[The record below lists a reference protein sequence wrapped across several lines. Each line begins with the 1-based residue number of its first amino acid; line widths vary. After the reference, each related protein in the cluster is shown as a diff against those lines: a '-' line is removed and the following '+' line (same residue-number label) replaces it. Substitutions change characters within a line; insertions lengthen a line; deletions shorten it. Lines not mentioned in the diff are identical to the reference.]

1 MKKIVSIIALGAW
14 SVAALAQSTG
24 GTVKLTAPAGA
35 KFATY
40 GQLHIQVDRDGT
52 VSVPAFMAQR
62 LVAQGFTGAV
72 APDPRLDLAVSPF
85 VNLYLEA
92 CGDHS
97 GRPSVGQQ
105 PVSALTVED
114 LRVKA
119 LALFDG
125 GKCVL

>member
-1 MKKIVSIIALGAW
+1 NTISRNAELQKELITFQGRCPASTAVRRRIEMKKIVSIIALGAW

-72 APDPRLDLAVSPF
+72 AP
-85 VNLYLEA
+85 
-92 CGDHS
+92 
-97 GRPSVGQQ
+97 
-105 PVSALTVED
+105 
-114 LRVKA
+114 
-119 LALFDG
+119 
-125 GKCVL
+125 